1 MIRSSATVRE
11 GLRLVHAYDPC
22 LGSAGMSDPYDSA
35 YSRAALEVLTEHFDL
50 GADLYKFWGSP
61 RSVLRALLLGWA
73 RAGHPSHLHYA
84 WDLETAPSL
93 DQAILETTRR
103 AVVLLDLD
111 DCKRPHLFEPGC
123 GIGGGVTQV
132 ADMLPHAK
140 VTGLSVVGKQL
151 DIGRAM
157 ARARGLSNTEFVQG
171 NYLGTAFPD
180 AHFDGIFAI
189 ETLVYTP
196 IAEKPVLCRELFRI
210 LQPGRTFVSF
220 DGFRLRD
227 PVGEDE
233 EQWVQDVLDGW
244 TTPLPPTPE
253 EFQEAASSA
262 GFEVLRAEDA
272 TRHIYQSARRI
283 SAIAGF
289 ALGPLAQIARVP
301 LLGALVRP
309 LGFQSPRHA
318 RRFVDACRSQLK
330 VFDAGLGAYFVH
342 VFRKPRVPT

>member
-1 MIRSSATVRE
+1 
-11 GLRLVHAYDPC
+11 
-22 LGSAGMSDPYDSA
+22 MSNPYDSA
-35 YSRAALEVLTEHFDL
+35 YSSAALEVLTEHFDL

-61 RSVLRALLLGWA
+61 RSVLRALLLGWP

-84 WDLETAPSL
+84 WDLETAASL
-93 DQAILETTRR
+93 DDAILETTRR
-103 AVVLLDLD
+103 AVALLDLD
-111 DCKRPHLFEPGC
+111 GCEQPHLFEPGC

-132 ADMLPHAK
+132 AAMLPLAK
-140 VTGLSVVGKQL
+140 VTGLSLVGKQL

-157 ARARGLSNTEFVQG
+157 ARARGLTNTEFVQG

-196 IAEKPVLCRELFRI
+196 ILERPALFRELFRI
-210 LQPGRTFVSF
+210 LRPGRTLVSF

-227 PVGEDE
+227 PVGADE
-233 EQWVQDVLDGW
+233 REWVQDVLDGW
-244 TTPLPPTPE
+244 TIPLPATPQ
-253 EFQEAASSA
+253 EFEEAAGSA
-262 GFEVLRAEDA
+262 GFEVLRVEDA

-283 SAIAGF
+283 SAIATS
-289 ALGPLAQIARVP
+289 ALRPLAQIAYLP

-318 RRFVDACRSQLK
+318 RRFVAACRSQLK
-330 VFDAGLGAYFVH
+330 VFDAGLSAYCVH
-342 VFRKPRVPT
+342 VFRKPRLPL